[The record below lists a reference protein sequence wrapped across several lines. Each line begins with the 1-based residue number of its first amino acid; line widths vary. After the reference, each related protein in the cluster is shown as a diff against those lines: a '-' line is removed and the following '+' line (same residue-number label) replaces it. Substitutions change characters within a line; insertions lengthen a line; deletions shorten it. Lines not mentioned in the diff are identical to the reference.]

1 MNAKPTK
8 KEKENN
14 VVAKLRNLTAMI
26 WRNSVKPFSLDK
38 VMVFISA
45 YLYWACFDAFEFLLV
60 LDGCQLHICF
70 TLDLFRLMKMQ

>member
-26 WRNSVKPFSLDK
+26 RRNSVKPFSFRQGHGLHK
-38 VMVFISA
+38 CIS
-45 YLYWACFDAFEFLLV
+45 LL
-60 LDGCQLHICF
+60 G
-70 TLDLFRLMKMQ
+70 LF